1 VRTAEFN
8 PDDFQNQHQAK
19 MDESLLVKFFLKPRP
34 DRIAT
39 EKEGRPIY
47 KDVEYIDIKIPGDRA
62 GGVCRPARPRD
73 IARFQKHYD
82 AFKSRTEEVVIE
94 GTPLVEWSLIGR
106 SQAEELSFFNVKT
119 VEQLAAMSDSNAA
132 QFMGMNNLKA
142 KANDWLDIAKEN
154 KASDELAI
162 ELKKRDD
169 EISELKA
176 AVKALQKKA
185 PRKKRAYKK
194 RTTAK
199 KE

>member
-19 MDESLLVKFFLKPRP
+19 MDESLLVKFFLKARP

-142 KANDWLDIAKEN
+142 KANDWLSVAKEN